1 MLPKDPRVRFC
12 DWEGKLS
19 EEQLE
24 YAAADASAGLQ
35 VYNALSGPGRALQ
48 PPPSG
53 WEVDLATMGSV
64 DAQVKIFLASWSES
78 PAAGAHALSEFPS
91 HFTAL
96 VKLDPFHLL
105 QRYGRSLNS
114 KSDPLFGVFMSMVRD
129 AMFETNKEDEDLLKA
144 YLLESRRAT
153 KDQVNK
159 MPRSY
164 FVKNCRRAIPPPP
177 VLAARLQNVFDL
189 FKNATMANGKLLY
202 RQHSRGSK
210 HTILSCLDY
219 QLHHY

>member
-1 MLPKDPRVRFC
+1 M
-12 DWEGKLS
+12 
-19 EEQLE
+19 
-24 YAAADASAGLQ
+24 
-35 VYNALSGPGRALQ
+35 
-48 PPPSG
+48 
-53 WEVDLATMGSV
+53 
-64 DAQVKIFLASWSES
+64 
-78 PAAGAHALSEFPS
+78 HLSEFAC

-159 MPRSY
+159 MPSSY